1 MIKLALFILKV
12 IALVWVA
19 VWVAERAGKISF
31 EWKDNVIETSAALAL
46 GGMALLMWFSYKA
59 AKMIAAIR
67 NTPRLYRMHNHLRQ
81 QRMGQKLLSDAL
93 GAFSEQK
100 KGKGLKFLRKAEKL
114 LGPSQVVD
122 LVKTHVGEPVMG
134 DSPSS
139 SSMMEPTSPYA
150 WKQIIE
156 QHLRD
161 NKHPEALQTAT
172 NFADKHAQL
181 PMAKKLLFD
190 VHVRLGHWDKALQ
203 VLELLR
209 LQHAMPRREWRDTKA
224 ALLTERARDAL
235 EHGHEAQA
243 FEWALQA
250 ERLHPFWV
258 PTVLVA
264 AHALAKQD
272 KAKEAANLIER
283 AWPNCGHEQ
292 LGDLY
297 LSLRSGRNDL
307 QKAQAA
313 EKLAKNSPA
322 NPASRLLVARALTKA
337 GLWGQARSTVQTL
350 ANEHPRHDYYDLL
363 AHIEDIQ
370 TQDKTAVA
378 QWKNLAASAPPDEAW
393 VCTSCK
399 QPHGEWQGT
408 CASCHSFNS
417 LSWAIPLHKQSIAH
431 RKI

>member
-1 MIKLALFILKV
+1 MLKLALFILKL
-12 IALVWVA
+12 IALVFVA

-31 EWKDNVIETSAALAL
+31 EWKDSVIETSAALAL
-46 GGMALLMWFSYKA
+46 GVVALMMVISYKA
-59 AKMIAAIR
+59 AKMIATIR

-122 LVKTHVGEPVMG
+122 LVKTHVGEPVLSEM
-134 DSPSS
+134 PSTS
-139 SSMMEPTSPYA
+139 NLMEATSPYA

-161 NKHPEALQTAT
+161 GKETEALQTANT
-172 NFADKHAQL
+172 FADKHPQL
-181 PMAKKLLFD
+181 PLAKKLLFD
-190 VHVRLGHWDKALQ
+190 VLVRLKNYDKALQ
-203 VLELLR
+203 TLELLR
-209 LQHAMPRREWRDTKA
+209 LHHSMPRREWRDTKA

-235 EHGHEAQA
+235 EHGHAAQA
-243 FEWALQA
+243 FEWSLQA

-258 PTVLVA
+258 PTVLMA
-264 AHALAKQD
+264 ARALAKQD

-292 LGDLY
+292 LGDVY
-297 LSLRSGRNDL
+297 LSLRTGRNDL
-307 QKAQAA
+307 QKAQSA
-313 EKLAKNSPA
+313 EKLAKN
-322 NPASRLLVARALTKA
+322 NPNNEASRLLVARALTKA
-337 GLWGQARSTVQTL
+337 GLWGQARSMAL
-350 ANEHPRHDYYDLL
+350 ALSKEHPRRDYFDLL

-370 TQDKTAVA
+370 TQDKVAVA
-378 QWKNLAASAPPDEAW
+378 KWNNLASSAPPDEAW

-399 QPHGEWQGT
+399 QPHGEWQGS
-408 CASCHSFNS
+408 CASCHSFNT
-417 LSWAIPLHKQSIAH
+417 LSWATPLNKLSIVQ
-431 RKI
+431 K